1 MNYTTHK
8 KIQKPIS
15 IEKYNI
21 GVFNTNM
28 DIIDSELNKH
38 DIKDNAL
45 EKSINDEVT
54 RAKKAETENI
64 SKHNTSTTSHT
75 DIRDLITGLTNR
87 LNALADSDDTTLDQL
102 SEIVAYIKNNK
113 SLIDSVTTSKVN
125 VSDIV
130 DSLTST
136 ATNKPLSAKQGEV
149 LKGLIDTLESALN
162 THISDS
168 SIHTTTTERT
178 NWNDANNK
186 KHTHS
191 NKSIID
197 KITQVLLDNWSAA
210 YTHISDTVKHIT
222 SAERTKWNTAEKNAI
237 ISIKKNGTALSIDS
251 DRSVN
256 ITTPTKVSELSNDKG
271 FITASDVDTSQN
283 HTHTNKSVL
292 DATTASYT
300 TTEKSK
306 LSGIAT
312 GAEVNVQSD
321 WNVTDTNSDA
331 YIKNKPGSLPANGGI
346 ANYLNANI
354 IPANANLN
362 SYTTPGFYYCPA
374 NATVAT
380 LSNCPTTNAFF
391 MIVGKHAGV
400 YQEVVEYMTGNHR
413 IYNRNFYNN
422 IWGSWCRVYTTM
434 DAPTQYTHPT
444 TAGNK
449 HIPSGGSSGQILKWS
464 ANGTAVWA
472 TISTGGTQVVYQSA
486 EPTSNL
492 SSGMIWIG

>member
-149 LKGLIDTLESALN
+149 LKGLIDNLESDLN
-162 THISDS
+162 THMSDS
-168 SIHTTTTERT
+168 NI
-178 NWNDANNK
+178 
-186 KHTHS
+186 
-191 NKSIID
+191 
-197 KITQVLLDNWSAA
+197 
-210 YTHISDTVKHIT
+210 HIT
-222 SAERTKWNTAEKNAI
+222 PTERTKWNAAEKNAI

-256 ITTPTKVSELSNDKG
+256 ITTPTKVSELTNDKG

-283 HTHTNKSVL
+283 HAHVNKSVL
-292 DATTASYT
+292 DAITASYT
-300 TTEKSK
+300 TTEKNK

-312 GAEVNVQSD
+312 GAEINVQSD

-331 YIKNKPGSLPANGGI
+331 YIKNKPDSLPANGGT

-472 TISTGGTQVVYQSA
+472 TISTGGTQIVYQSA